1 MSISTERRATLTRGV
16 KDEARRLGFE
26 AVAIAR
32 ADAPLDA
39 DYTRYEAFIDAGYH
53 GEMAYLADDREVRA
67 RLDGPGMLAGA
78 KSVVCLARSYKRSDA
93 SDDAGLAAS
102 VARYA
107 RGQDYHNGLRKKLR
121 KLASFVRGLEEGAEA
136 RPLVDDAP
144 ILERAWAAR
153 AGLGFIG
160 KNGLLIVPGHG
171 SFVLLGEV
179 ITTLELDA
187 DEPLPGRCGSCTLC
201 LDACPTGAFPRPFVL
216 DAKRC
221 IAYLTI
227 EAKDL
232 APLELRAAI
241 GDRVYGCDTCQDVCP
256 FNAGRGEGADVRAFR
271 PHAKLEAMSVIALLD
286 LDEAAFVALKEGSP
300 LGRPGRDGLRR
311 NAALVLAARDD
322 EASWA
327 ALSRHVDDPSPVVR
341 EAVRWA
347 ASAIAARRAAHR
359 G

>member
-32 ADAPLDA
+32 ADAPLEA
-39 DYTRYEAFIDAGYH
+39 DYARYEAFIDAGYH

-144 ILERAWAAR
+144 RLIIDDRAHNAAFT
-153 AGLGFIG
+153 A
-160 KNGLLIVPGHG
+160 NGHL
-171 SFVLLGEV
+171 
-179 ITTLELDA
+179 
-187 DEPLPGRCGSCTLC
+187 
-201 LDACPTGAFPRPFVL
+201 
-216 DAKRC
+216 
-221 IAYLTI
+221 
-227 EAKDL
+227 
-232 APLELRAAI
+232 
-241 GDRVYGCDTCQDVCP
+241 
-256 FNAGRGEGADVRAFR
+256 
-271 PHAKLEAMSVIALLD
+271 AKLRGPCGVFVQMVQSV
-286 LDEAAFVALKEGSP
+286 
-300 LGRPGRDGLRR
+300 DGL
-311 NAALVLAARDD
+311 ALM
-322 EASWA
+322 
-327 ALSRHVDDPSPVVR
+327 PR
-341 EAVRWA
+341 EAEQEA
-347 ASAIAARRAAHR
+347 
-359 G
+359 

>member
-1 MSISTERRATLTRGV
+1 LSISNERRARLTRGV
-16 KDEARRLGFE
+16 KDEAARLGFE

-32 ADAPLDA
+32 ADAPLGD
-39 DYTRYEAFIDAGYH
+39 DYARYEAFIDAGYH
-53 GEMAYLADDREVRA
+53 GDMAYLAADREVRRA
-67 RLDGPGMLAGA
+67 LDGEGMLAGA

-93 SDDAGLAAS
+93 SADAGLAQN

-121 KLASFVRGLEEGAEA
+121 KLAAFVRALGEGVSA

-153 AGLGFIG
+153 AGLGFVG
-160 KNGLLIVPGHG
+160 KNGLLIVPGQG

-179 ITTLELDA
+179 VTTLELEPDA
-187 DEPLPGRCGSCTLC
+187 PIPGRCGACTAC

-216 DAKRC
+216 DATRC

-227 EAKDL
+227 EAKEL
-232 APLELRAAI
+232 APVALRE
-241 GDRVYGCDTCQDVCP
+241 GLGERVFGCDVCQDVCP
-256 FNAGRGEGADVRAFR
+256 FNAGRAEGQDVRAFR
-271 PHAKLEAMSVIALLD
+271 PRPSLEAMDLVSLLD
-286 LDEAAFVALKEGSP
+286 LDEAAFLALKEGSP

-311 NAALVLAARDD
+311 NAALALAARDD
-322 EASWA
+322 ETTHA
-327 ALSRHVDDPSPVVR
+327 ALARHADDTSFEVR

-347 ASAIAARRAAHR
+347 LATIAARRDPA